1 MTVEAVGAENYG
13 TISYVAESPHKKGVL
28 WTGSDDGLVHLTMD
42 GGKKWTNVTPQDLE
56 ECLVNAIEISPHDKG
71 TVYIA
76 TTRYKFDDKKPS
88 LYKTTNYGESWTK
101 ITDGIPDGSFT
112 RVVREDEDRKGL
124 LFAGTETG
132 LYVSFNGGKKWE
144 AFQLNLP
151 VTPILDLAVRHGDLI
166 AATSGRS
173 FWILDDLGLIR
184 QRDEREKDFHLFEPE
199 SAVLSNHGSELNS
212 TSESFNGANAM
223 RGVNPAS
230 GVVVYYNLPEMPK
243 SDEDDSDDEKPDDK
257 DELNVELEIQ
267 NSNGKTINKFSS
279 KEYKDFNKYEGGP
292 PSPTALPNK
301 KGLNR
306 FVWNMR
312 HQNMPGIPIA
322 YIEASYRGHKV
333 APGEYKLILTLGDKT
348 SETMVEIKPNP
359 LYPTTKKQYD
369 QYDQAMSEMEES
381 LTEMH
386 RTTNQLF
393 KVQTQIRN
401 LLETLTKDKD
411 VESLSEI
418 NKQGEELVE
427 KLKSWDEDMV
437 QRKSKAYDD
446 VENFPNK
453 FTAEYLMLINQ
464 TESDIPRVTQGSIDR
479 RAELD
484 SKWQKLKKQA
494 QALLKTDLPKFNK
507 QLWAKKIGAIWARE

>member
-1 MTVEAVGAENYG
+1 
-13 TISYVAESPHKKGVL
+13 
-28 WTGSDDGLVHLTMD
+28 
-42 GGKKWTNVTPQDLE
+42 
-56 ECLVNAIEISPHDKG
+56 
-71 TVYIA
+71 
-76 TTRYKFDDKKPS
+76 
-88 LYKTTNYGESWTK
+88 
-101 ITDGIPDGSFT
+101 
-112 RVVREDEDRKGL
+112 
-124 LFAGTETG
+124 
-132 LYVSFNGGKKWE
+132 
-144 AFQLNLP
+144 
-151 VTPILDLAVRHGDLI
+151 
-166 AATSGRS
+166 
-173 FWILDDLGLIR
+173 
-184 QRDEREKDFHLFEPE
+184 
-199 SAVLSNHGSELNS
+199 
-212 TSESFNGANAM
+212 
-223 RGVNPAS
+223 
-230 GVVVYYNLPEMPK
+230 
-243 SDEDDSDDEKPDDK
+243 
-257 DELNVELEIQ
+257 
-267 NSNGKTINKFSS
+267 
-279 KEYKDFNKYEGGP
+279 
-292 PSPTALPNK
+292 
-301 KGLNR
+301 
-306 FVWNMR
+306 
-312 HQNMPGIPIA
+312 
-322 YIEASYRGHKV
+322 
-333 APGEYKLILTLGDKT
+333 KT

>member
-1 MTVEAVGAENYG
+1 
-13 TISYVAESPHKKGVL
+13 
-28 WTGSDDGLVHLTMD
+28 
-42 GGKKWTNVTPQDLE
+42 
-56 ECLVNAIEISPHDKG
+56 
-71 TVYIA
+71 
-76 TTRYKFDDKKPS
+76 
-88 LYKTTNYGESWTK
+88 
-101 ITDGIPDGSFT
+101 
-112 RVVREDEDRKGL
+112 
-124 LFAGTETG
+124 
-132 LYVSFNGGKKWE
+132 
-144 AFQLNLP
+144 
-151 VTPILDLAVRHGDLI
+151 
-166 AATSGRS
+166 
-173 FWILDDLGLIR
+173 
-184 QRDEREKDFHLFEPE
+184 
-199 SAVLSNHGSELNS
+199 
-212 TSESFNGANAM
+212 
-223 RGVNPAS
+223 
-230 GVVVYYNLPEMPK
+230 MPK